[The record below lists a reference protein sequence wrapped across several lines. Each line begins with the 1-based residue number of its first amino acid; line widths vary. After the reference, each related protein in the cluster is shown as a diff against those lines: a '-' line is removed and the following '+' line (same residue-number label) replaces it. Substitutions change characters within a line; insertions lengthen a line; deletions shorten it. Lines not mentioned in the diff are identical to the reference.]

1 MLMKDFTTVYLLGIA
16 HTQVIISRSACFAKS
31 CQIPPWH
38 VTVGH
43 ILYTSKVLTKTK
55 WSLRTNREIHC
66 FYFRAN
72 LNDYRLIVITDSIP
86 LRLTVYFTSVWCW
99 VITVITAYPV
109 RMFDKASHWIFVA
122 PRASELQHRNLRSSR
137 PASVAWCLQEHLDD
151 FFDDRCRICMNVH
164 LWWMFTCFSWCWLVQ
179 LRRRSQE
186 EHELFGPVIIFNF

>member
-1 MLMKDFTTVYLLGIA
+1 MPNL
-16 HTQVIISRSACFAKS
+16 AKS
-31 CQIPPWH
+31 HPGMWQS
-38 VTVGH
+38 VTYY
-43 ILYTSKVLTKTK
+43 ILPKCWPKRSFADKQ
-55 WSLRTNREIHC
+55 TNTL
-66 FYFRAN
+66 FYFREN

-99 VITVITAYPV
+99 VITAYPV
-109 RMFDKASHWIFVA
+109 RMFDKASHWIFRGSKSF
-122 PRASELQHRNLRSSR
+122 RASASDLRSSR

-164 LWWMFTCFSWCWLVQ
+164 LWWMFTCFRGCWLVQ

>member
-43 ILYTSKVLTKTK
+43 ILYTSKVLTITALF
-55 WSLRTNREIHC
+55 WSLRTNRQICC

-99 VITVITAYPV
+99 VITAYPV
-109 RMFDKASHWIFVA
+109 RMFDKASHWIFRGSKSF
-122 PRASELQHRNLRSSR
+122 RASASESPLQSTSIGWMMLARTPWRL
-137 PASVAWCLQEHLDD
+137 
-151 FFDDRCRICMNVH
+151 F
-164 LWWMFTCFSWCWLVQ
+164 WWQM
-179 LRRRSQE
+179 
-186 EHELFGPVIIFNF
+186 